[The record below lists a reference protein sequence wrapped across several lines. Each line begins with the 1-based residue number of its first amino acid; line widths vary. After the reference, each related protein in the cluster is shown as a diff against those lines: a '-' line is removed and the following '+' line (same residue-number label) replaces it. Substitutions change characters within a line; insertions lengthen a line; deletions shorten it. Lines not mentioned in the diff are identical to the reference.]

1 MDDVVYID
9 GDLRRD
15 DPDVGLEAFEL
26 GMRAAIEA
34 CAVSGQT
41 DPASLRLVA
50 DGIQRFAIG
59 PWHAGYCRGLRL
71 VADVRAAQA
80 DS

>member
-1 MDDVVYID
+1 MEDVVWID

-15 DPDVGLEAFEL
+15 DPEVGREAFEF
-26 GMRAAIEA
+26 GMRAAIDA

-41 DPASLRLVA
+41 DPAALRSVA
-50 DGIQRFAIG
+50 AAIQRFAIG

>member
-1 MDDVVYID
+1 VNGIVYID

-26 GMRAAIEA
+26 GMRAAIDA
-34 CAVSGQT
+34 CAVSRQA
-41 DPASLRLVA
+41 DPAALRSVA
-50 DGIQRFAIG
+50 DAMQTFAIG

-71 VADVRAAQA
+71 VADVLAAQA
-80 DS
+80 ES